1 MDEDIDDNPINK
13 IPNPTAISAFCVIFC
28 LLENVMMKA
37 PIPKINGAKKSGF
50 NAPAHSLADTSHAV
64 IVVPT
69 LAPMITP
76 AACVRF
82 MIPAFTKPT
91 TITVVADE
99 L

>member
-1 MDEDIDDNPINK
+1 
-13 IPNPTAISAFCVIFC
+13 
-28 LLENVMMKA
+28 MMKA
-37 PIPKINGAKKSGF
+37 PIPKIMVQKNLVLTLPP
-50 NAPAHSLADTSHAV
+50 NSLADTSHAV

-82 MIPAFTKPT
+82 IIPAFTKPT